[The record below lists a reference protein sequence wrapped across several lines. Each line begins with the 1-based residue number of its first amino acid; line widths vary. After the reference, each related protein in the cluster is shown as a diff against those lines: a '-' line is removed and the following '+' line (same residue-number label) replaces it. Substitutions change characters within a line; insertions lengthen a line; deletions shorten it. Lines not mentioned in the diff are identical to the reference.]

1 MIQPLSIKVVG
12 RGRIGSPAENLRRA
26 QELQEFAESRS
37 RFPHPRGFVF
47 KAKTREEY
55 EAWRRSQANPR
66 LW

>member
-1 MIQPLSIKVVG
+1 MDTTNTVKLVG
-12 RGRIGSPAENLRRA
+12 QRRHRSPAENLRRA

-37 RFPHPRGFVF
+37 RFPRPRGFVF

-55 EAWRRSQANPR
+55 EAWRRNQTNPR